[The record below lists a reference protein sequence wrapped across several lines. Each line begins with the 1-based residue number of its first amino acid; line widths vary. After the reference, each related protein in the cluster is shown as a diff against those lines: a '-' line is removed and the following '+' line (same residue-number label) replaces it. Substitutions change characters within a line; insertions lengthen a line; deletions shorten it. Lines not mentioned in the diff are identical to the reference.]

1 MKKTVKWILTVMSIL
16 VMAFIFIM
24 SAQSASKS
32 SDESSG
38 IGRIIGQIIFRDFK
52 DWTSSE
58 QVGFVAGIN
67 HSVRKL
73 AHFIEFAVLGSVFH
87 LTLSAWGMKPNVALP
102 VSFGAGAFYAATD
115 EFHQL
120 FVEGRSAEFTDVLLD
135 SAGVAFGCLVVWLIL
150 TAVLRRRAKK
160 GEAAASASGT

>member
-58 QVGFVAGIN
+58 QIGFVAGIN

-120 FVEGRSAEFTDVLLD
+120 FVPGRACDPADWVVDVSAAMLAALI
-135 SAGVAFGCLVVWLIL
+135 GWL
-150 TAVLRRRAKK
+150 VLRRNKP
-160 GEAAASASGT
+160 SG